1 MNLERVIVKR
11 KRTWSGL
18 FVHMVLR
25 TWSLLGLVRNL
36 LWGRF
41 WPPRTLLG
49 SLHERLRE
57 SSKSR
62 FQFPRGWTSSKF
74 RVDGLAEIYRTL
86 YPGNLVIGK
95 AYNPPPRFFKCD
107 TCTKVLASLLQGE
120 VRCAINFNHNL
131 TEMKGKVRYS
141 PQTREWVLGPIRL
154 SEEGYHLLKNNF
166 RWGRLYIKV
175 EPITEE
181 RQTSPGRSA

>member
-41 WPPRTLLG
+41 WPPRTPLG

-74 RVDGLAEIYRTL
+74 HVDDLAKIYRTL

-95 AYNPPPRFFKCD
+95 AYNPPPKIGR
-107 TCTKVLASLLQGE
+107 AS
-120 VRCAINFNHNL
+120 C
-131 TEMKGKVRYS
+131 
-141 PQTREWVLGPIRL
+141 RERV
-154 SEEGYHLLKNNF
+154 
-166 RWGRLYIKV
+166 
-175 EPITEE
+175 
-181 RQTSPGRSA
+181 